1 MMNNY
6 GLLYS
11 NMLAQ
16 TLTITERKTTIQN
29 ILNGFQRMFEQQ
41 NYKKKKNF
49 YKNLDQSIDT
59 RLKWLHEFLTKI
71 NSPDFFKSNIGKVI
85 LTQFYESSNDKLTKD
100 FKTQMKY
107 KNSILI
113 LQYIGIKIVIP
124 ELQID
129 ERLEKHFKTFK
140 FRDN

>member
-6 GLLYS
+6 VLLYS

-49 YKNLDQSIDT
+49 YKNLDQSIDA
-59 RLKWLHEFLTKI
+59 RLKWLYEFLIKI
-71 NSPDFFKSNIGKVI
+71 NSSDFFKSNIGKVI
-85 LTQFYESSNDKLTKD
+85 LTQFYKSSNDKLTKD